1 MAGFATQK
9 SSTPCFLVLVCLACW
24 GGRVEF
30 VGKHGVSEGE
40 GCVLCMRCLCVGGR
54 EGSLL
59 MCALLGVMCVLL
71 AGLCFPLSLL
81 LVFCCFVSRNAVFEV
96 LFCARWSKPAR
107 VFWRKCQTCMYEGVC
122 ERRAHS
128 SCFLVVMWGQRSFVC
143 LVHLSVHLHEK
154 SWRCVERGNQRAH
167 FW

>member
-1 MAGFATQK
+1 MGERGVC
-9 SSTPCFLVLVCLACW
+9 SCVHCWVL
-24 GGRVEF
+24 
-30 VGKHGVSEGE
+30 GVSCWPV
-40 GCVLCMRCLCVGGR
+40 CV
-54 EGSLL
+54 
-59 MCALLGVMCVLL
+59 
-71 AGLCFPLSLL
+71 FPSLL
-81 LVFCCFVSRNAVFEV
+81 LVFCCFVSRTAVFEV

-167 FW
+167 FWLRVRGRVRKGGALREGVFCTCVMFASKFLYQLQCLGV